1 VPRTAD
7 IVPGSTF
14 LFETCD
20 RLGEGIRS
28 KRAASLRKERRLR
41 AASRKV
47 ETNAMKITD
56 LRTHVLSAA
65 LSQPFAY
72 SRAWYDTRTAMLV
85 EIETDDGLT
94 GWGECYGPAVM
105 TAAVV
110 RSVAPWLIGEDPL
123 RTDFLWQMIYTRL
136 RDHGQKGVVIEG
148 LSGIDI
154 ALWDIKGKHFGV
166 PVYQLLG
173 GPLRN
178 EVRAYATGLYRRKSG
193 DPLRYL
199 TEEAAGY
206 VAQGFKA
213 VKLKVG
219 FGVEEDAM
227 VTRAVR
233 DAIGPDIAL
242 MVDANHA
249 YDAVAAI
256 RLGRMIEEHDI
267 GWFEEPVP
275 PEDITGYQAVKAAL
289 SIPIAGGEC
298 EFTRFGFR
306 HLLVSRAVDI
316 VQPDTCAAG
325 GVSECKKIADM
336 AEAFGVCYNPHV
348 WGTGIAIAASLQLL
362 AVLPTHTPNSL
373 APIEPMLEF
382 DRTEHPIRQAVLTQL
397 LEHVSGIVRVPD
409 GPGLGIEVDR
419 AALARFAA

>member
-1 VPRTAD
+1 MIISAV
-7 IVPGSTF
+7 
-14 LFETCD
+14 
-20 RLGEGIRS
+20 
-28 KRAASLRKERRLR
+28 
-41 AASRKV
+41 
-47 ETNAMKITD
+47 
-56 LRTHVLSAA
+56 RTHVLEAK

-72 SRAWYDTRTAMLV
+72 SRAWYDTRTAMVV
-85 EIETDDGLT
+85 EIETDTGLI
-94 GWGECYGPAVM
+94 GWGECYGPARM

-110 RSVAPWLIGEDPL
+110 QSVTPWLIGEDPL
-123 RTDFLWQMIYTRL
+123 RTDYLWQMIYARL

-166 PVYQLLG
+166 PAHRLLG
-173 GPLRN
+173 GPLRT
-178 EVRAYATGLYRRKSG
+178 EVQAYATGLYRRKSG

-199 TEEAAGY
+199 AEEAAGY
-206 VAQGFKA
+206 VAEGFRA

-219 FGVEEDAM
+219 FGVDEDAA

-233 DAIGPDIAL
+233 EAIGSNVAL

-256 RLGRMIEEHDI
+256 RLGRLIEPYDI

-275 PEDITGYQAVKAAL
+275 PEDLAGYRAVKAAL
-289 SIPIAGGEC
+289 SIPVAGGEC

-306 HLLVSRAVDI
+306 DVLTSQAIDI
-316 VQPDTCAAG
+316 IQPDTCAAG
-325 GVSECKKIADM
+325 GLSECKKIADM
-336 AEAFGVCYNPHV
+336 AEAFGVRYNPHV

-362 AVLPTHTPNSL
+362 AVLPAHTPVSL
-373 APIEPMLEF
+373 APLQPLLEF
-382 DRTEHPIRQAVLTQL
+382 DRTEHPIRQSL
-397 LEHVSGIVRVPD
+397 LVQPIEHTGGIVRVPD

-419 AALARFAA
+419 DALARFTAR